1 MHLQCWSYFHLN
13 IGRPKL
19 NLELMHDRFPFVL
32 RWKGKQSGPTANR
45 DVVFYRK
52 ALDSLKPCDV
62 SLMFICMF
70 NADIVIF
77 YIFLKKIESGFTSI
91 NLQVEWLPYRN
102 MDSMVIPEHIKST
115 LILGRSKTM
124 LICFDKAERHLPNR
138 CLRQYGMLQS
148 IPDDVERWERKSR
161 GVDGGVDLSGKME
174 SELNEW
180 MDRQLQIV
188 DGDEGVDE
196 SEYMDWYLRITRKF
210 IGRPISLSS
219 EFQRTVRICSMNL
232 VSYLIVIID

>member
-1 MHLQCWSYFHLN
+1 
-13 IGRPKL
+13 
-19 NLELMHDRFPFVL
+19 
-32 RWKGKQSGPTANR
+32 
-45 DVVFYRK
+45 
-52 ALDSLKPCDV
+52 
-62 SLMFICMF
+62 
-70 NADIVIF
+70 
-77 YIFLKKIESGFTSI
+77 
-91 NLQVEWLPYRN
+91 
-102 MDSMVIPEHIKST
+102 
-115 LILGRSKTM
+115 M

-138 CLRQYGMLQS
+138 CLRQYGMNQS

-174 SELNEW
+174 SELTEW

-196 SEYMDWYLRITRKF
+196 SEYMEWYLRITRKF

-232 VSYLIVIID
+232 ALSLLAFID